1 MPIAPIPTTPARI
14 VTSPPAD
21 TPRAFYAA
29 PRLAFRARAV
39 HPSASPFFPNL
50 DHGGSMLTL
59 QDCLGFCELTEDEV
73 LAIAEHEHLTEMAAL
88 ELGSYLVCTPEGER
102 RIESMIVDDIDAAR
116 ARGDLRHAAMLRLVL
131 QRYVA
136 AHAPG

>member
-1 MPIAPIPTTPARI
+1 
-14 VTSPPAD
+14 
-21 TPRAFYAA
+21 
-29 PRLAFRARAV
+29 
-39 HPSASPFFPNL
+39 
-50 DHGGSMLTL
+50 MLTL

-88 ELGSYLVCTPEGER
+88 ELGSYLVCTPDGER

-116 ARGDLRHAAMLRLVL
+116 ARGDLRQAATLKLVL

-136 AHAPG
+136 VHGPH